1 MAINQLLPDES
12 GQYASLSTLKR
23 RYQDFMTAKRD
34 ERDEEEKS
42 DRYYHGD
49 QWTAAEIQKL
59 TDRGQ
64 PVVTDNQVQPNV
76 DGVVGVVEKLRQ
88 DPKAFARTPKHE
100 QGAEIATY
108 TLNYCLD
115 QNRWKDITPVI
126 AGDGARKAVV
136 GVELSIEPG
145 DKGDPDIK
153 IDRVMEGFFY
163 DPRSIKED
171 LSDARYMG
179 VAKWVDLE
187 LAQELFPDDA
197 KVLAD
202 LADSGD
208 GSDSDSQTDRELIW
222 AQVNEKRLR
231 LVEQWYLKGKTWCF
245 CFYVANTKL
254 LEGVS
259 PYRDELGKTFPRYIM
274 FSANIDHD
282 GDRYG
287 LVRNLIPMQDEVNH
301 RRSKALH
308 ALNTIRVYIESGAV
322 ADPKALQAQINR
334 NDGLIIVP
342 PGAKVDE
349 KSNAEQAKG
358 NLEMLQEAK
367 AALQNAGLSPQLLG
381 EAGNDQ
387 SGRAIALLQ
396 NAALAQLGPFITNW
410 RGWKL
415 RVYRAV
421 WNLIQKNWTAE
432 RWIRVTDDP
441 EMPGFL
447 PVNQPVMGPNG
458 PVLQNPLG
466 SLDVDIIIDEGP
478 DTVTQMQ
485 DVYQAL
491 SNIPGVP
498 PQVIIETANLP
509 HSMKKKILGI
519 LEQAAQQPNPEVAAK
534 QAELQLKQQEAEQN
548 AQLKQREAE
557 TDVMLKKMQFELD
570 QQMEAAKQKLARE
583 RATAEMVMKREQ
595 ADFDRQL
602 ERERA
607 NLEMEIAEFKANKE
621 VELMKLKAA
630 AAAKTQHE
638 AAITRAKQQPARKPQ
653 AAAAH

>member
-1 MAINQLLPDES
+1 MADNPTTPSEE
-12 GQYASLSTLKR
+12 GEYVSLSTLKR
-23 RYQDFMTAKRD
+23 RYQDYLTSKRE

-49 QWTAAEIQKL
+49 QWTAPEIQELK
-59 TDRGQ
+59 DRNQ
-64 PVVTDNQVQPNV
+64 PVVTDNQIQPNV

-88 DPKAFARTPKHE
+88 DPKAYSRTPKHE

-108 TLNYCLD
+108 ALNYCLD
-115 QNRWKDITPVI
+115 ENRWKDFTPVI
-126 AGDGARKAVV
+126 AREGSIKAVV
-136 GVELSIEPG
+136 GIELSLVQG
-145 DKGDPDIK
+145 DAGDPEIK
-153 IDRVMEGFFY
+153 MERVLEGFFY

-179 VAKWVDLE
+179 VAKWIDLE
-187 LAQELFPDDA
+187 LAQDMFPDHADE
-197 KVLAD
+197 LRD
-202 LADSGD
+202 LAETGD
-208 GSDSDSQTDRELIW
+208 GSDSDSQTDREQIW
-222 AQVNEKRLR
+222 AHVNEKRLR
-231 LVEQWYLKGKTWCF
+231 LVEQWYLKKGQWNY
-245 CFYVANTKL
+245 CFYTGNTKL
-254 LEGVS
+254 REGVS
-259 PYRDELGKTFPRYIM
+259 PFKDQKGKTFSRYVM
-274 FSANIDHD
+274 FSASIDHD

-322 ADPKALQAQINR
+322 SDPKALQAQINR
-334 NDGLIIVP
+334 NDALIVVP
-342 PGAKVDE
+342 DLKGVHE
-349 KSNAEQAKG
+349 QSNAEQAKG

-367 AALQNAGLSPQLLG
+367 QALQNAGLSPQLLG

-421 WNLIQKNWTAE
+421 WNLIQANWTAE

-447 PVNQPVMGPNG
+447 PVNQTVMGPNG
-458 PVLQNPLG
+458 PQMQNPLG

-478 DTVTQMQ
+478 DSVTQMQ

-519 LEQAAQQPNPEVAAK
+519 MEESAKQPNPEVAAK
-534 QAELQLKQQEAEQN
+534 QAEMQLKQQEAQMN
-548 AQLKQREAE
+548 AQMRQQEFEQEQQREA
-557 TDVMLKKMQFELD
+557 
-570 QQMEAAKQKLARE
+570 AKLQTTRE
-583 RATAEMVMKREQ
+583 KTAAEMQMKREQ
-595 ADFDRQL
+595 AEFDRQMQAEQAAF
-602 ERERA
+602 ERQLARE
-607 NLEMEIAEFKANKE
+607 KAADE
-621 VELMKLKAA
+621 VELMKMKAA
-630 AAAKTQHE
+630 AAAHTQHE
-638 AAITRAKQQPARKPQ
+638 AAITRAKQPNRTPH
-653 AAAAH
+653 AAAN

>member
-1 MAINQLLPDES
+1 MGLNQILPSEK

-23 RYQDFMTAKRD
+23 RYQDYLTSKRD
-34 ERDEEEKS
+34 ERDEEERS

-49 QWTAAEIQKL
+49 QWTASEIAKL
-59 TDRGQ
+59 NERGQ
-64 PVVTDNQVQPNV
+64 PIVTDNQIQPNV

-100 QGAEIATY
+100 MGAEIATY
-108 TLNYCLD
+108 TLNYALD
-115 QNRWKDITPVI
+115 QNRWKDITPVV
-126 AGDGARKAVV
+126 ACEGARKAVV

-145 DKGDPDIK
+145 DQGDPDIK
-153 IDRVMEGFFY
+153 IERVLEGFFY

-187 LAQELFPDDA
+187 LAQEMFPGRA
-197 KVLAD
+197 EELED

-231 LVEQWYLKGKTWCF
+231 IVEQWYLKGKVWCF
-245 CFYVANTKL
+245 CFYTANIKL

-259 PYRDELGKTFPRYIM
+259 PYKDELGHTFPRYVM

-322 ADPKALQAQINR
+322 SDPKELQAQINR
-334 NDGLIIVP
+334 NDGLIVIP

-367 AALQNAGLSPQLLG
+367 QALQNAGLSPQLLG

-421 WNLIQKNWTAE
+421 WNLVQQNWKAE
-432 RWIRVTDDP
+432 RFIRVTDDA
-441 EMPGFL
+441 ELPGFL
-447 PVNQPVMGPNG
+447 PVNQPVRDEFGRVVMRPDGTA
-458 PVLQNPLG
+458 VLQNPLG
-466 SLDVDIIIDEGP
+466 ALDVDIIIDEGP

-491 SNIPGVP
+491 SNIPNVP

-509 HSMKKKILGI
+509 HSTKKKILGI

-534 QAELQLKQQEAEQN
+534 QAEMKLKEQEALQSAQLKQQEFEFDQRKAAAELQ
-548 AQLKQREAE
+548 AKRESQIA
-557 TDVMLKKMQFELD
+557 D
-570 QQMEAAKQKLARE
+570 QQL
-583 RATAEMVMKREQ
+583 KREQ
-595 ADFDRQL
+595 QLFEQQLQREQAEFERQL

-607 NLEMEIAEFKANKE
+607 EDEAELAKMKA
-621 VELMKLKAA
+621 VAA
-630 AAAKTQHE
+630 ANTAHE
-638 AAITRAKQQPARKPQ
+638 AAITRANQQPRKPQ
-653 AAAAH
+653 RTAN